1 MHQLAYF
8 ICHTYA
14 LICKLIKLN
23 LDNTKFCF
31 IFLPIILF
39 LLLLLHGDIEFNP
52 GPKKKITDLLF
63 VMSLECLVALLPAYY
78 SVYRYDII
86 CISESF
92 LDSTISDDDNNLH
105 MDGYNLIRADHPEN
119 IKRRG
124 VCLYF
129 KKSLVLRKIELSHI
143 AEFLL
148 CKVNVKGQV
157 GFIMAIYSSPGQT
170 DSKFDDFYQTFYQTL
185 R

>member
-8 ICHTYA
+8 ICHAFA
-14 LICKLIKLN
+14 LICKLTKLSLGN
-23 LDNTKFCF
+23 IEFF
-31 IFLPIILF
+31 VSYFLPIILF

-52 GPKKKITDLLF
+52 GPKKKRTDLFF

-78 SVYRYDII
+78 SVYRYDIT

-92 LDSTISDDDNNLH
+92 LDSTISDDDDNLH
-105 MDGYNLIRADHPEN
+105 MDGYNLTRADHPEN

-148 CKVNVKGQV
+148 C
-157 GFIMAIYSSPGQT
+157 
-170 DSKFDDFYQTFYQTL
+170 
-185 R
+185 